1 MEAVADAL
9 VCRRVPFREVYDGQ
23 DMLHDKG
30 QHGVHPYR
38 ARVLRAALRMSLA
51 RLRRRFVGTLLLGPL
66 ALRRDALL
74 LRALRRLR
82 RMF

>member
-1 MEAVADAL
+1 MAAVADVL

-30 QHGVHPYR
+30 QRRVHPYR
-38 ARVLRAALRMSLA
+38 ARALKAARRMSLA
-51 RLRRRFVGTLLLGPL
+51 RLRRRFVGTLLVGPL

-74 LRALRRLR
+74 LRGMRRLR

>member
-30 QHGVHPYR
+30 QHGEHPYR
-38 ARVLRAALRMSLA
+38 ARVLRAVRRMSLA

-74 LRALRRLR
+74 LRVLRRLR